1 MTNKVLSI
9 SIAAYNVENCI
20 KETLMSLVVKNNLE
34 KLEILIID
42 DGSTDGT
49 AKAAQEFV
57 KKYPCSFFYFY
68 KQNAGHGSTI
78 NFALTK
84 ATGKYFKVLDGDD
97 KLLTDSLDDFIDYLC
112 IVDCDLVLSEQI
124 IIDISKNNRIY
135 PRIKGVE
142 PLKIQSTNNLSLLVV
157 VYFRILQSEQIIIG

>member
-57 KKYPCSFFYFY
+57 K
-68 KQNAGHGSTI
+68 
-78 NFALTK
+78 
-84 ATGKYFKVLDGDD
+84 
-97 KLLTDSLDDFIDYLC
+97 
-112 IVDCDLVLSEQI
+112 
-124 IIDISKNNRIY
+124 
-135 PRIKGVE
+135 
-142 PLKIQSTNNLSLLVV
+142 
-157 VYFRILQSEQIIIG
+157 

>member
-57 KKYPCSFFYFY
+57 KNTRVAFSIFINKMQVMDLPLILLSQ
-68 KQNAGHGSTI
+68 KQPEN
-78 NFALTK
+78 
-84 ATGKYFKVLDGDD
+84 
-97 KLLTDSLDDFIDYLC
+97 
-112 IVDCDLVLSEQI
+112 
-124 IIDISKNNRIY
+124 
-135 PRIKGVE
+135 
-142 PLKIQSTNNLSLLVV
+142 
-157 VYFRILQSEQIIIG
+157 ILRY

>member
-1 MTNKVLSI
+1 MNIHREKVKMTNKVLSI

-57 KKYPCSFFYFY
+57 KKYPCSFFYFINKMQVMDLPLILLSQ
-68 KQNAGHGSTI
+68 KQPEN
-78 NFALTK
+78 
-84 ATGKYFKVLDGDD
+84 
-97 KLLTDSLDDFIDYLC
+97 
-112 IVDCDLVLSEQI
+112 
-124 IIDISKNNRIY
+124 
-135 PRIKGVE
+135 
-142 PLKIQSTNNLSLLVV
+142 
-157 VYFRILQSEQIIIG
+157 ILRY

>member
-49 AKAAQEFV
+49 AKL
-57 KKYPCSFFYFY
+57 
-68 KQNAGHGSTI
+68 H
-78 NFALTK
+78 
-84 ATGKYFKVLDGDD
+84 
-97 KLLTDSLDDFIDYLC
+97 
-112 IVDCDLVLSEQI
+112 
-124 IIDISKNNRIY
+124 R
-135 PRIKGVE
+135 
-142 PLKIQSTNNLSLLVV
+142 NL
-157 VYFRILQSEQIIIG
+157 